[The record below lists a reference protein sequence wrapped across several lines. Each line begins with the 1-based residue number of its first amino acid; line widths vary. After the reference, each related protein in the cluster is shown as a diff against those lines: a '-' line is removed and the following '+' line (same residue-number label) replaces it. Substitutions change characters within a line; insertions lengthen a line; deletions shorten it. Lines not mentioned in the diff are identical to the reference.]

1 MPTSKP
7 RKMLSPSLVWATQDV
22 SVTHQGKANAK
33 TKSGPRQQGRKVTDT
48 QGLAT
53 SLMCLWNFL
62 RLLLRTSLWLSSK
75 DSACNARDVGSIF
88 VLGRSSGEGNG
99 NSLQYSC
106 LENPHGQRSL
116 AGSSPWD
123 LKESSQI
130 FLALVEIKLVKYRD
144 QPIFLCLS

>member
-48 QGLAT
+48 QGL
-53 SLMCLWNFL
+53 CLWNFL

-75 DSACNARDVGSIF
+75 DSAYSAEDVDSIL
-88 VLGRSSGEGNG
+88 VLGRSSGAGNG

-106 LENPHGQRSL
+106 LGNPMDRG
-116 AGSSPWD
+116 AW
-123 LKESSQI
+123 
-130 FLALVEIKLVKYRD
+130 
-144 QPIFLCLS
+144 